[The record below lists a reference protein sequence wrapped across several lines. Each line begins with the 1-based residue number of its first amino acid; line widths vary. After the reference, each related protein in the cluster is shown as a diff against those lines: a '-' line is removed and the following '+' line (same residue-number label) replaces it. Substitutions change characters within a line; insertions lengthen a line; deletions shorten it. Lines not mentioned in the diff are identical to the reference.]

1 MPAPPVRIGTTCTGN
16 RRHTG
21 RQEFL
26 ILHTRS
32 QNAPI
37 TIPRECTRFSTYA
50 RHIPRLARLPGSL
63 VSVSCSL
70 QIGNCSASISSSFL
84 FHPRSCHPPPGSI
97 LLLHPSS
104 HHFDRPAN
112 SNVFNDRD
120 ELSTSIKASPLFD
133 RRERREESFYRGSN
147 MFEDMLLQWFSSE
160 CYRPL
165 FGFDSIRTAIQR
177 FVARWWSF

>member
-1 MPAPPVRIGTTCTGN
+1 MGLHACRSNTTFATHHRVPAPPVRIGTTCTGN

-84 FHPRSCHPPPGSI
+84 FHPRSCHPPP
-97 LLLHPSS
+97 LPSS
-104 HHFDRPAN
+104 SYTPPPPTISIVPRT
-112 SNVFNDRD
+112 RTC
-120 ELSTSIKASPLFD
+120 LTIGTSYPP
-133 RRERREESFYRGSN
+133 R
-147 MFEDMLLQWFSSE
+147 
-160 CYRPL
+160 
-165 FGFDSIRTAIQR
+165 
-177 FVARWWSF
+177 